1 MNCGRVF
8 TFCCVFDKDVD
19 ACFSCERT
27 GSCFCCVFDKRT
39 QPGRR
44 KIWQEGWD
52 NKYMIWQVGGGLA
65 GMDGVSRIAGIAGW
79 DGGAKHFYGFFCPP
93 EGTFEHYQHFYIAEH
108 AIMKNTAVFAG
119 YALRFPCAG
128 IGRAPVFGENA
139 VRKFLLQNK
148 KQRNPIV
155 TSYSA
160 RIPLRS
166 LKLANLMLW
175 TRV

>member
-1 MNCGRVF
+1 MEPMNCGRVFAAGCGRVF

-93 EGTFEHYQHFYIAEH
+93 EGTFEHYQHFYIRLCRLCPAISLCRHRPSSSFWRECRAKIPVAEQL
-108 AIMKNTAVFAG
+108 FC
-119 YALRFPCAG
+119 PD
-128 IGRAPVFGENA
+128 P
-139 VRKFLLQNK
+139 
-148 KQRNPIV
+148 
-155 TSYSA
+155 S
-160 RIPLRS
+160 
-166 LKLANLMLW
+166 
-175 TRV
+175 